1 MSSAARSLL
10 EEKESSPATY
20 IAAFVSG
27 LVLPFA
33 FPGRDLF
40 FLAWFCLVPF
50 IIYLTECP
58 RQIAFKAGLIFGIPF
73 FFGTQYWIYYS
84 INHYGNLNLV
94 LSILIILLLC
104 LYESLYI
111 GLFGVLLNY
120 ITKRSPFPLVL
131 TAPVIWVCL
140 EYARG
145 IIITG
150 FPWSFIGY
158 SQYKLLPLIQ
168 ISDLTGI
175 YGISF
180 LIVAVNSIMADFVL
194 LAKRRR
200 RIPLYPT
207 VPTYLGA
214 SLLLIVFICTLSY
227 GYYRLKE
234 SDEGKTLKVAVIQGN
249 IEQDKKWDKQY
260 QNSVFTTY
268 LTLTKQ
274 VAVEKPDLIVWPE
287 TAVPFIFGT
296 DTEFTE
302 RLTGFQKENKIPLVF
317 GSILVKSVEDR
328 KYRLSNGAVL
338 LDRNGNVIYSYD
350 KIHLVPFGEYIPLRS
365 ILFFVDRLVEGI
377 GTYIPGDKYGSANTS
392 IGKFPV
398 VICYE
403 LIFPSLVRNFFLNG
417 GDFLI
422 TITNDAWF
430 GNTIGPVQHFYTG
443 VFRAIENRKPVIR
456 AANTGI
462 SGYIDSKGR
471 IISKSSLFKRETMNE
486 EIVKNNKITFYT
498 KYGDI
503 FVYICLLTIA
513 VIIINQMFHSR
524 SRFGGKRW

>member
-1 MSSAARSLL
+1 MSSAARSLI

-20 IAAFVSG
+20 IVAFVSG
-27 LVLPFA
+27 LILSFA

-50 IIYLTECP
+50 IIYITECP
-58 RQIAFKAGLIFGIPF
+58 RTIAFKAGIFFGIPF

-111 GLFGVLLNY
+111 GLFGILLNY
-120 ITKRSPFPLVL
+120 LTKGTPLPLVL

-145 IIITG
+145 LIITG
-150 FPWSFIGY
+150 FPWSYLGY

-168 ISDLTGI
+168 IADLTGV

-180 LIVAVNSIMADFVL
+180 LVVAVNSVIADFIL
-194 LAKRRR
+194 LQKRRK

-214 SLLLIVFICTLSY
+214 SLLLIIFVGTLSY

-234 SDEGKTLKVAVIQGN
+234 QDEGKTLNVAIIQGN
-249 IEQDKKWDKQY
+249 IEQDKKWDKPY
-260 QNSVFTTY
+260 QNTVFTTY
-268 LTLTKQ
+268 LTLTRQ
-274 VAVEKPDLIVWPE
+274 VSDEKPDLIVWPE
-287 TAVPFIFGT
+287 TAVPFIFGS
-296 DTEFTE
+296 DKAFTE
-302 RLTGFQKENKIPLVF
+302 RLIRFQKDNKIPLLF

-328 KYRLSNGAVL
+328 RYRLSNGAVL
-338 LDRNGNVIYSYD
+338 LNRNGKVIYSYD
-350 KIHLVPFGEYIPLRS
+350 KIHLVPFGEYIPLKN
-365 ILFFVDRLVEGI
+365 ILFFIGRLVEGI
-377 GTYIPGDKYGSANTS
+377 GTYVPGNTYDSAHTT
-392 IGKFPV
+392 IGTFPV

-403 LIFPSLVRNFFLNG
+403 LIFPSLVRNFFLEG

-430 GNTIGPVQHFYTG
+430 GNTIGPIQHFYTG
-443 VFRAIENRKPVIR
+443 VFRAIENRKPVVR

-471 IISKSSLFKRETMNE
+471 IIAKSNLFRRETMNE
-486 EIVKNNKITFYT
+486 KIVKNKTITFYT

-513 VIIINQMFHSR
+513 VIIVNQMFQSR